1 MGRLL
6 EGYAFTCWGVG
17 LGFLKCPMETPTPL
31 APEEAPARRES
42 RGRRKE
48 GSAPRDPAFSVA
60 RRRPFGPLP
69 PSVSLSPPPASRAKP
84 LILREE
90 LHLWPRQT
98 DAATCNL
105 LSPRYF
111 PSAQPLSRGSQSEP
125 GVRPAGWESWVCS
138 LLAGRIWELTGPL
151 CTSFICNMGVITVFT
166 AWGGVE
172 DQTS

>member
-69 PSVSLSPPPASRAKP
+69 RSVSLSPPPASRAEP

-98 DAATCNL
+98 DAATRNL

-111 PSAQPLSRGSQSEP
+111 PSAQPLSRGESE
-125 GVRPAGWESWVCS
+125 R
-138 LLAGRIWELTGPL
+138 
-151 CTSFICNMGVITVFT
+151 
-166 AWGGVE
+166 AWSEAGGVGILGLQPACWANLGI
-172 DQTS
+172 DRTFLYLLHLQHGGNNCVYCVGRC